1 MPAPP
6 EHLTSPKP
14 RSDRA
19 ADQEQPKKGFR
30 RDASGKFSLRNKLKA
45 VFGVLGP
52 GLVTGSSD
60 DDPSGIAAYSQVGA
74 QFGYAMLW
82 TMVLSYPLMAAIQE
96 VSARIGRVTGAGIAA
111 NLRRYYPRWLLYPV
125 IGLVVVANIFNL
137 GADIG
142 AMGAAAQLLW
152 PAKIWTY
159 IVGFG
164 VVSLLLQV
172 FVPYSKYAKYLKWL
186 TLSLFAY
193 IVTAF
198 YVRIDWR
205 LALHSSLVS
214 QLTWSKAYLTGVI
227 AVFGTTISPYLFF
240 WQASQEVEEVKTT
253 RGDKALKQAPR
264 QARPQLKR
272 IRIDTYV
279 GMALSNVVAFFII
292 LTAAATLRAQGVTEV
307 GTAAEAAKALAPLA
321 GRWAEGLFAC
331 GIIGTGM
338 LAVPV
343 LAGSACYAIGEARK
357 WRVSLESKPGRAVE
371 FYVAITVATVAGM
384 CLNFLHIDPIRA
396 LYLAAVLNGL
406 LAAPLMAVIMH
417 LASSRRVMERFVIP
431 RYLRIVGWAATV
443 VMLAASIA
451 ALILWRR

>member
-1 MPAPP
+1 M
-6 EHLTSPKP
+6 
-14 RSDRA
+14 
-19 ADQEQPKKGFR
+19 
-30 RDASGKFSLRNKLKA
+30 
-45 VFGVLGP
+45 
-52 GLVTGSSD
+52 
-60 DDPSGIAAYSQVGA
+60 
-74 QFGYAMLW
+74 
-82 TMVLSYPLMAAIQE
+82 
-96 VSARIGRVTGAGIAA
+96 
-111 NLRRYYPRWLLYPV
+111 
-125 IGLVVVANIFNL
+125 
-137 GADIG
+137 
-142 AMGAAAQLLW
+142 
-152 PAKIWTY
+152 
-159 IVGFG
+159 
-164 VVSLLLQV
+164 
-172 FVPYSKYAKYLKWL
+172 
-186 TLSLFAY
+186 
-193 IVTAF
+193 
-198 YVRIDWR
+198 DWR
-205 LALHSSLVS
+205 LALHSSLLP

-264 QARPQLKR
+264 QARAQLKR

-321 GRWAEGLFAC
+321 GRWAESLFAS